1 MINDLAAGLKPYT
14 QEELDAINGQQGG
27 EFTRGMRSGT
37 LSLRAGA
44 NNFSGAVAD
53 RLGFKDF
60 AQGEFAEADDLSL
73 RAQQAAP
80 RVSSVRDI
88 SSLRDF
94 GDWGAGVAGQLVPSA
109 ALGIGAG
116 LLAPAAAG
124 VGGAMAAG
132 TLAYAPSEIGEV
144 IGRQRAAGQPTNLR
158 DAALGGGASAAL
170 GAVVPGLVA
179 GKLAGRALSTAP
191 LTLARGARDVAGGA
205 LLEGGT
211 EAGGEVTKQ
220 YATDRTLPTSD
231 TLIDAGAAGALGGG
245 AMSGLGVAGEAAHR
259 GIAAPGKTLTT
270 ARDKVS
276 ALAGQAEDKVSA
288 LAGQAQ
294 EGLKS
299 AAGATQQA
307 VEDLSPSQKA
317 ADTLAGLS
325 AKVKSSARDAIDR
338 VEQGLPAGDL
348 GALSAALQGKTGAA
362 RDAIL
367 AAADNE
373 TVQTVAKWAKDLSED
388 AGLTPERRTK
398 LATAMQDMGSEAS
411 RATIAGLKKAHE
423 ASKDL
428 GDSVNRLYEST
439 KAWAEESDLK
449 GKAKGLAAKG
459 LDAAVRGVDKVQDM
473 VDRARFKRGAGG
485 DGDVVDMPEATPAR
499 KALPGVK
506 KSEDFAGIRR
516 VVMEH
521 VAPALQEV
529 NPSVL
534 EDQANLPKVASS
546 IRMFIEQ
553 VAKREPGQLP
563 SDTVVHLI
571 DLFGGKT
578 TDVLDRVYRAVMG
591 EDRGQAENF
600 FGALN
605 QIREMQK
612 KDTDLLGVMRQNLKP
627 ALQVA
632 YTMPE
637 LRLMAQ
643 ELSAWM
649 QRAPG
654 GKSQQDIFFDQ
665 KVMQQLGETFD
676 KPDAVIAALT
686 EIAKDT
692 KLQQDKAETKSV
704 EGGFEDP
711 TDGEGE
717 GVVDARITQVRPERM
732 TDPAKHRAQYGNE
745 SQAERIIRE
754 YGPPAKG
761 ERLQWMRASEY
772 HERTGITPDVLE
784 GSDPNQGYVVS
795 MKQDDSDSLDE
806 QGLRRFKFDTRKG
819 DVRTSK
825 SALKTEDGAVFDAM
839 KMGRPDKS
847 RELAWSGDEDS
858 MARLARVFFDN
869 VAAVQAAAGKTF
881 KIPDDT
887 VVAVRGGREVTA
899 GELRKLD
906 KRTLEDKAH
915 DQAANRLIELRKQY
929 KGADEETQ
937 AEIRKEAERL
947 ADSLDFARVRD
958 WTQGEWRGES
968 TNSGIPDLNKVR
980 RREADARA
988 EAARKRGDER
998 GAFEATRE
1006 ADQLAA
1012 TDATDTV
1019 PAGHRIAT
1027 LRKNIAAAQAALD
1040 MTTGRAAIVEM
1051 QARIDRA
1058 EAKLN
1063 ALVAADKKARSPDT
1077 DEGRTEVGPDEEI
1090 HTSAKALGKGEKS
1103 YKSAREPG
1111 QDAPD
1116 LVRKF
1121 NADGTP
1127 TSPQAPSSMFT
1138 APVMSLKTKG
1148 KVITPPMITP
1158 EGLRALDSFVARAE
1172 AKRGTYPSALQNKT
1186 AARLTTVAREY
1197 IDDLR
1202 ADPQALS
1209 MGQVRQLQSAL
1220 DPRLPMSQRIEIMKK
1235 LKNDVPPRDEPIMR
1249 PWTDEDT
1256 ARYGE
1261 GEELP
1266 SRANQGLRDTV
1277 RAATRM
1283 AQASEDAEARV
1294 MTIEQETAYRKALA
1308 KGDVIG
1314 ANAIK
1319 FAAEQGAPPSPKAVA
1334 AKKAAFLEKA
1344 RSGDAE
1350 LLKTLAKSDDAKGLQ
1365 RAAQA
1370 LKGEQ
1375 GEGITRT
1382 ADTINK
1388 RLGELVQD
1396 DETRYGMQLGKKY
1409 SLMGLRVHEE
1419 LGRPGFAATHDSP
1432 IRHEGR
1438 FDWRSHQG
1446 KGEGNAAF
1454 GAGTYL
1460 STAEGVHK
1468 SYKGQFTAKA
1478 EREAPQSAYVQA
1490 LRDEVNENS
1499 DALLGLMQERDEL
1512 GKWRARIGGRLD
1524 HFDTQEA
1531 AREALD
1537 DYRQGR
1543 LDRLAALKQK
1553 LVDKV
1558 NPDGLE
1564 YNISAIRK
1572 DIAYIEDKLLETD
1585 GNQPERLQDLIDET
1599 TEAGRAML
1607 KRYED
1612 AKAAQPNTKSPTYEV
1627 SVDIPQD
1634 QLLDWNAPL
1643 SKQPAARAVLEKDK
1657 HAVGAY
1663 DVQFNM
1669 GMGVG
1674 LDATATGEDIYRAL
1688 KAELGSARA
1697 ASEYLQSLGILGHK
1711 YAAAG
1716 GKNDKHPNYVIY
1728 DDSRIT
1734 TNYVHFSKGFVDPQ
1748 NATTS
1753 NARSQVLGYIN
1764 TVLGQSV
1771 QVAFKKF
1778 ADMPH
1783 AGEFEPQSATN
1794 PADVIRISVHAL
1806 NPLSTAYHESLHA
1819 WFKQLSA
1826 AGLTDVM
1833 KPLLRAADGVV
1844 VRRQLERLLAHEPD
1858 ALSQLHDAEERVA
1871 YMYQFWSTG
1880 QLKVGP
1886 DTKTI
1891 FNKIADFF
1899 REVLGIWSNDTRA
1912 EKIMEYFNSGAYKR
1926 DMNSPSAIT
1935 KATLDAGRNKAVTT
1949 LRNMADPLVRLT
1961 NEVATAGGQRLRDT
1975 GIPALNELA
1984 NLMKATGRDEQ
1995 KDPGFIPAARNER
2008 ARVMNQ
2014 LGAALHGVSKAH
2026 VAEALEA
2033 LQKGQRATSLEARTA
2048 AIMVKKILS
2057 DSKAYMQAAG
2067 VNVSGLGP
2075 DYFPRVYDTSY
2086 ISRHQDE
2093 FVTVL
2098 EAHGVSNAREIMLK
2112 LVSAD
2117 GNEFRIEAPMPGM
2130 QHLKERKLAFV
2141 PDEVLEPFMRKDL
2154 FEIMNSYVTQATRRA
2169 EWARRF
2175 EADGSKLR
2183 ALMEQAEWQGATPK
2197 EIAAAEKYVKAVDG
2211 TLGDDIN
2218 PTARRVMGDMIVYQ
2232 NIRLMPLAIFS
2243 SIVDP
2248 NGILVRG
2255 GTVGDAFS
2263 TFKRGIRE
2271 MAKNFQKDPQ
2281 SDAATEFAELIGTV
2295 DRAAMAHTI
2304 GSAYT
2309 QGMVGDTGRKVNDL
2323 FFRYNLMEQFN
2334 TSMRVGATQAA
2345 LKFIVRHKDGTRSP
2359 HSARWIKELGLGPA
2373 DIQVDA
2379 FGELKVLPSQ
2389 GLTEAQ
2395 SAKIKMAINR
2405 WVDGAVLRPD
2415 AADKPPWMSDPHW
2428 ALIAHLK
2435 QFTFAFHETIIKRVV
2450 HEYQNGNYSPA
2461 MALTGYVPIMI
2472 AADMVKGLIQGG
2484 GEEPE
2489 WKQNWTASDY
2499 IWSGVQRGGLL
2510 GTGQFVVDMAG
2521 DVRDGG
2527 IGVGALSGPT
2537 IEQLADAVRVLD
2549 GREQFDHFAIKSMPA
2564 NALYATAFGGEATD
2578 PAFSE

>member
-44 NNFSGAVAD
+44 NNFTGVVAD

-60 AQGEFAEADDLSL
+60 ARGEFAEADDLSL

-276 ALAGQAEDKVSA
+276 ALAGQA
-288 LAGQAQ
+288 Q

-398 LATAMQDMGSEAS
+398 LATAVQDMGSEAS

-529 NPSVL
+529 NPGVL
-534 EDQANLPKVASS
+534 EDQANLPKVADS

-571 DLFGGKT
+571 DLFGDKT
-578 TDVLDRVYRAVMG
+578 TDVLDRVHRAVMG

-612 KDTDLLGVMRQNLKP
+612 KDTDLLGIMRQNLKP
-627 ALQVA
+627 ALQAA

-643 ELSAWM
+643 ELSGWM

-692 KLQQDKAETKSV
+692 KLQQDKSDGIETD
-704 EGGFEDP
+704 EDGNP
-711 TDGEGE
+711 SYTDG
-717 GVVDARITQVRPERM
+717 VDYADVLNEQGPRQALVSDKLV
-732 TDPAKHRAQYGNE
+732 TDPAAHRAEYGNE
-745 SQAERIIRE
+745 GQAERFIRE
-754 YGPPAKG
+754 AKARDAGLEARWIPAEEWHAENSTEMPEGAKG
-761 ERLQWMRASEY
+761 K
-772 HERTGITPDVLE
+772 
-784 GSDPNQGYVVS
+784 GYVVAEK
-795 MKQDDSDSLDE
+795 MAGSDKLDAKGVE
-806 QGLRRFKFDTRKG
+806 KFKFDTKKG
-819 DVRTSK
+819 NRAESK
-825 SALKTEDGAVFDAM
+825 SVVPAGEGLLLDAM
-839 KMGRPDKS
+839 K
-847 RELAWSGDEDS
+847 LARRRGGEEIPYSAEDDAS
-858 MARLARVFFDN
+858 YMHRLAKQFFAN
-869 VAAVQAAAGKTF
+869 VAAVQESLGREFDLDPLTVVTSKGGREITVNDLERVRVKKKGAGEKLQALRERFAAARKA
-881 KIPDDT
+881 DDT
-887 VVAVRGGREVTA
+887 EAMTALQAEAKKLQALIDRELGTERIPRETALDEEIRKRGGRMDPDPINNDVVTA
-899 GELRKLD
+899 
-906 KRTLEDKAH
+906 
-915 DQAANRLIELRKQY
+915 
-929 KGADEETQ
+929 
-937 AEIRKEAERL
+937 
-947 ADSLDFARVRD
+947 
-958 WTQGEWRGES
+958 
-968 TNSGIPDLNKVR
+968 
-980 RREADARA
+980 
-988 EAARKRGDER
+988 AARMSP
-998 GAFEATRE
+998 
-1006 ADQLAA
+1006 ADM
-1012 TDATDTV
+1012 V
-1019 PAGHRIAT
+1019 
-1027 LRKNIAAAQAALD
+1027 
-1040 MTTGRAAIVEM
+1040 
-1051 QARIDRA
+1051 
-1058 EAKLN
+1058 
-1063 ALVAADKKARSPDT
+1063 
-1077 DEGRTEVGPDEEI
+1077 
-1090 HTSAKALGKGEKS
+1090 HT
-1103 YKSAREPG
+1103 
-1111 QDAPD
+1111 
-1116 LVRKF
+1116 F
-1121 NADGTP
+1121 NMDGTP
-1127 TSPQAPSSMFT
+1127 VSQTPRNSPREMMARNKAMAQNRREILAKDLPK
-1138 APVMSLKTKG
+1138 PLG
-1148 KVITPPMITP
+1148 KP
-1158 EGLRALDSFVARAE
+1158 ARA
-1172 AKRGTYPSALQNKT
+1172 APPA
-1186 AARLTTVAREY
+1186 
-1197 IDDLR
+1197 DL
-1202 ADPQALS
+1202 
-1209 MGQVRQLQSAL
+1209 
-1220 DPRLPMSQRIEIMKK
+1220 
-1235 LKNDVPPRDEPIMR
+1235 
-1249 PWTDEDT
+1249 
-1256 ARYGE
+1256 
-1261 GEELP
+1261 
-1266 SRANQGLRDTV
+1266 
-1277 RAATRM
+1277 
-1283 AQASEDAEARV
+1283 RV

-1308 KGDVIG
+1308 KGDVIR

-1432 IRHEGR
+1432 IRHEGK
-1438 FDWRSHQG
+1438 FDWRAHQG
-1446 KGEGNAAF
+1446 KGEGHAAF

-1460 STAEGVHK
+1460 SAAEGVHK
-1468 SYKGQFTAKA
+1468 SYKSQFTAKA
-1478 EREAPQSAYVQA
+1478 EREAPQSAYVQS

-1512 GKWRARIGGRLD
+1512 GKWRARIGGRID

-1531 AREALD
+1531 ARAALD

-1643 SKQPAARAVLEKDK
+1643 REQQAQVRSALEKDK
-1657 HAVGAY
+1657 HAVDAY

-1697 ASEYLQSLGILGHK
+1697 ASDYLQSLGILGHK
-1711 YAAAG
+1711 YNASG
-1716 GKNDKHPNYVIY
+1716 GKNDTHPNYVIY

-1783 AGEFEPQSATN
+1783 AGEFEPQSASN

-1806 NPLSTAYHESLHA
+1806 NPLGTAYHESLHA

-1844 VRRQLERLLAHEPD
+1844 VRRQLERLLAHEPG

-1891 FNKIADFF
+1891 FNKIADFI

-1912 EKIMEYFNSGAYKR
+1912 EKIMEYFHEGDYKR

-1984 NLMKATGRDEQ
+1984 NLVKATGRDEQ

-2067 VNVSGLGP
+2067 VNVSDLGP

-2130 QHLKERKLAFV
+2130 QNLKERKLAFV

-2183 ALMEQAEWQGATPK
+2183 ALMEQAERQGATSK

-2232 NIRLMPLAIFS
+2232 NIRLLPLAIFS

-2271 MAKNFQKDPQ
+2271 MAKNFQKDPK

-2359 HSARWIKELGLGPA
+2359 HSARWIKELGLEPA

-2461 MALTGYVPIMI
+2461 MALAGYVPIMI

-2510 GTGQFVVDMAG
+2510 GTGQFAVDMAG